1 MYIGVHLGV
10 LFSYN
15 NVDTE
20 VTKKIRNMRTQY
32 SRERQKFKKR
42 PTGTGTDD
50 VYKPKWP
57 HFDQLKFLDDFIT
70 PKKTISNLEVRIL
83 LCNHNYTSV

>member
-1 MYIGVHLGV
+1 M
-10 LFSYN
+10 
-15 NVDTE
+15 E
-20 VTKKIRNMRTQY
+20 VTKKIRNMWTYY

-57 HFDQLKFLDDFIT
+57 HLDQLKFLDYFIT
-70 PKKTISNLEVRIL
+70 PKR
-83 LCNHNYTSV
+83 

>member
-1 MYIGVHLGV
+1 MQ
-10 LFSYN
+10 
-15 NVDTE
+15 
-20 VTKKIRNMRTQY
+20 TQY
-32 SRERQKFKKR
+32 SCEKQKFKKR

-70 PKKTISNLEVRIL
+70 PKKDNI
-83 LCNHNYTSV
+83 